1 VDRRAGPDDRRD
13 QVDRNLFVS
22 DTNRN
27 GGGLGIAIAFA
38 LSGAASVAFIVA
50 YFYGANTQLEGL
62 FLAVSLGALGL
73 GFVAWAKALM
83 PGAHYVEE
91 REPLPSSVEQRRA
104 AADDFAES
112 RGEIG
117 RRRMLGRLLA
127 GAAGLFGVA
136 ALFPI
141 ASLGPSPGR
150 TLFRTAWTAGARV
163 VTSSGLPIRLEDL
176 GEGQLITVFPDG
188 YTDSSDSQAVLIR
201 VQPAELDLQAGRED
215 WAPDGAVA
223 YSKVCTHAGCPV
235 GLYEQEENR
244 LFCPCH
250 QSIFDALRGAEPTAG
265 PATRPL
271 PQLPLDVDE
280 DGFLIARGDFPE
292 PVGPGFWNGG

>member
-1 VDRRAGPDDRRD
+1 MSDRDRR
-13 QVDRNLFVS
+13 
-22 DTNRN
+22 
-27 GGGLGIAIAFA
+27 GGLGIAFAFA
-38 LSGAASVAFIVA
+38 LSGLASIAFIVV
-50 YFYGANTQLEGL
+50 YFYGGNTQLEGIL
-62 FLAVSLGALGL
+62 LAVSVGALGW

-83 PGAHYVEE
+83 PGGHYVEE
-91 REPLPSSVEQRRA
+91 REALPGPVEQRRA
-104 AADDFAES
+104 AEDFVES
-112 RGEIG
+112 GEQIG
-117 RRRMLGRLLA
+117 RRRLLGRLLA
-127 GAAGLFGVA
+127 GAAGLFGIA

-163 VTSSGLPIRLEDL
+163 VTKEGLPVRLDEL
-176 GEGQLITVFPDG
+176 GLGSLITVFPDG
-188 YTDSSDSQAVLIR
+188 YTDSADSQAVLIR
-201 VQPAELDLQAGRED
+201 VDPAELELSGERAD
-215 WAPDGAVA
+215 WAPEGAVA

-235 GLYEQEENR
+235 GLYEQEENL

-280 DGFLIARGDFPE
+280 DGYLVALGDFPE
-292 PVGPGFWNGG
+292 PVGAAFWNGG

>member
-1 VDRRAGPDDRRD
+1 MDRK
-13 QVDRNLFVS
+13 QVVSDRNRRS
-22 DTNRN
+22 
-27 GGGLGIAIAFA
+27 GLGIAIAFA

-50 YFYGANTQLEGL
+50 YFYGANTQVEGL

-83 PGAHYVEE
+83 PGGHYVEE
-91 REPLPSSVEQRRA
+91 REPHPSSFEERRA
-104 AADDFAES
+104 AEGDFAES
-112 RGEIG
+112 GEQIG
-117 RRRMLGRLLA
+117 RRRLLGRLLA
-127 GAAGLFGVA
+127 GAASLFGVA

-163 VTSSGLPIRLEDL
+163 VTSAGLPVKLEEL
-176 GEGQLITVFPDG
+176 GQGELITVFPDG
-188 YTDSSDSQAVLIR
+188 YTDSADSQAVLIR
-201 VQPAELDLQAGRED
+201 VEPAELDLQGGRED
-215 WAPDGAVA
+215 WAPEGAVA

-235 GLYEQEENR
+235 GLYEQEENL

-250 QSIFDALRGAEPTAG
+250 QSIFDALRGAEPTGG

-280 DGFLIARGDFPE
+280 DGFLVARGDFPE
-292 PVGPGFWNGG
+292 SVGPGFWNGG

>member
-83 PGAHYVEE
+83 PGGHYVEE

-163 VTSSGLPIRLEDL
+163 VTISGLPIRLEDL

>member
-1 VDRRAGPDDRRD
+1 MDRK
-13 QVDRNLFVS
+13 QVVS
-22 DTNRN
+22 DR
-27 GGGLGIAIAFA
+27 GRRGGLGIAFAFA
-38 LSGAASVAFIVA
+38 VSGLGSIAFIVA
-50 YFYGANTQLEGL
+50 YFYGANTQLEGI

-83 PGAHYVEE
+83 PGGHYVEE
-91 REPLPSSVEQRRA
+91 REPLPSSVEQRRVA
-104 AADDFAES
+104 EDFVES
-112 RGEIG
+112 GEQIG
-117 RRRMLGRLLA
+117 RRRLLGRLLA

-163 VTSSGLPIRLEDL
+163 VTKEGLPIRLDEL
-176 GEGQLITVFPDG
+176 GLGSLITVFPDG
-188 YTDSSDSQAVLIR
+188 YTDSADSQAVLIR
-201 VQPAELDLQAGRED
+201 VDPAELELPGERED
-215 WAPDGAVA
+215 WAPQGAVA

-235 GLYEQEENR
+235 GLYEQEENL

-265 PATRPL
+265 PATRAL

-280 DGFLIARGDFPE
+280 DGYLVARSDFPE

>member
-1 VDRRAGPDDRRD
+1 
-13 QVDRNLFVS
+13 VDRNFFVS
-22 DTNRN
+22 EANRN
-27 GGGLGIAIAFA
+27 GGGLGIVIAFT

-83 PGAHYVEE
+83 PGGHYVEE

-150 TLFRTAWTAGARV
+150 TLFRTAWNAGARV

-176 GEGQLITVFPDG
+176 GVGQLITVFPDG

-215 WAPDGAVA
+215 WAPDGAIA

>member
-1 VDRRAGPDDRRD
+1 MS
-13 QVDRNLFVS
+13 DRN
-22 DTNRN
+22 RR
-27 GGGLGIAIAFA
+27 GGLGIAFAFA
-38 LSGAASVAFIVA
+38 LSGAASIAFIVA
-50 YFYGANTQLEGL
+50 YFYGGNTQLEGTL
-62 FLAVSLGALGL
+62 LAVSLGALGW

-83 PGAHYVEE
+83 PGGHYVEE
-91 REPLPSSVEQRRA
+91 REPLPSSVEQRLA
-104 AADDFAES
+104 AEDFVES
-112 RGEIG
+112 GEQIG
-117 RRRMLGRLLA
+117 RRRLLGRLLA

-176 GEGQLITVFPDG
+176 GLGELITVFPDG
-188 YTDSSDSQAVLIR
+188 YTDSADSQAVLIR
-201 VQPAELDLQAGRED
+201 VEPGELELQSERQD
-215 WAPDGAVA
+215 WAPEGAVA

-235 GLYEQEENR
+235 GLYEQEQNL

-250 QSIFDALRGAEPTAG
+250 QSIFDALRSAEPIEG

-280 DGFLIARGDFPE
+280 DGFLVARGDFPD

>member
-1 VDRRAGPDDRRD
+1 MDRK
-13 QVDRNLFVS
+13 QVVSDRN
-22 DTNRN
+22 RR
-27 GGGLGIAIAFA
+27 GGLGIAFAFA
-38 LSGAASVAFIVA
+38 LSGLASIAFIVA
-50 YFYGANTQLEGL
+50 YFYGGNTQLEGI
-62 FLAVSLGALGL
+62 FLAVSLGALGW

-83 PGAHYVEE
+83 PGGHYVEE
-91 REPLPSSVEQRRA
+91 REPLPSSVEQRLVA
-104 AADDFAES
+104 EDFVES
-112 RGEIG
+112 GEQIG
-117 RRRMLGRLLA
+117 RRRLLGRLLA

-163 VTSSGLPIRLEDL
+163 VTSTGLPIRLQDL
-176 GEGQLITVFPDG
+176 GLGELITVFPDG
-188 YTDSSDSQAVLIR
+188 YTDSADSQAVLIR
-201 VQPAELDLQAGRED
+201 VEPGELELQSGRQD
-215 WAPDGAVA
+215 WAPEGAVA

-235 GLYEQEENR
+235 GLYEQEQNL

-250 QSIFDALRGAEPTAG
+250 QSIFDALRSAEPIEG

-271 PQLPLDVDE
+271 PQLPLDVDD
-280 DGFLIARGDFPE
+280 DGFLVARGDFPE

>member
-1 VDRRAGPDDRRD
+1 MS
-13 QVDRNLFVS
+13 DRN
-22 DTNRN
+22 RR
-27 GGGLGIAIAFA
+27 GGLGIAFAFA
-38 LSGAASVAFIVA
+38 LSGAASIAFIVA
-50 YFYGANTQLEGL
+50 YFYGGNTQLEGIL
-62 FLAVSLGALGL
+62 LAVSLGALGW

-83 PGAHYVEE
+83 PGGHYVEE
-91 REPLPSSVEQRRA
+91 REPLPSSVEQRLA
-104 AADDFAES
+104 AEDFVES
-112 RGEIG
+112 GEQIG
-117 RRRMLGRLLA
+117 RRRLLGRLLA

-176 GEGQLITVFPDG
+176 GLGELITVFPDG
-188 YTDSSDSQAVLIR
+188 YTDSADSQAVLIR
-201 VQPAELDLQAGRED
+201 VEPGELELQSERQD
-215 WAPDGAVA
+215 WAPEGAVA

-235 GLYEQEENR
+235 GLYEQEENL
-244 LFCPCH
+244 LFRPCH
-250 QSIFDALRGAEPTAG
+250 QSIFDALRSAEPIEG

-280 DGFLIARGDFPE
+280 DGFLVARGDFPD

>member
-1 VDRRAGPDDRRD
+1 M
-13 QVDRNLFVS
+13 DRNLVVS
-22 DTNRN
+22 DGSRRT
-27 GGGLGIAIAFA
+27 GGLGIAIAFA
-38 LSGAASVAFIVA
+38 LSGIASVAFIVA
-50 YFYGANTQLEGL
+50 YFYGGNTQLEGI

-83 PGAHYVEE
+83 PGGDYVEE

-104 AADDFAES
+104 VAEDFADS
-112 RGEIG
+112 REEIG

-150 TLFRTAWTAGARV
+150 TLFRTAWRAGARV
-163 VTSSGLPIRLEDL
+163 MTRDGLPIRLEDL
-176 GEGQLITVFPDG
+176 GVGALITVFPDG
-188 YTDSSDSQAVLIR
+188 HTDSSDSQAVLIR
-201 VQPAELDLQAGRED
+201 VQPEELQLQAGRED
-215 WAPDGAVA
+215 WAPGGAVA

-235 GLYEQEENR
+235 GLYEKEANR

>member
-1 VDRRAGPDDRRD
+1 MS
-13 QVDRNLFVS
+13 DRNP
-22 DTNRN
+22 R
-27 GGGLGIAIAFA
+27 GGLGIAFAFA
-38 LSGAASVAFIVA
+38 LSGLASIAFIVA
-50 YFYGANTQLEGL
+50 YFYGGNTQLEGV
-62 FLAVSLGALGL
+62 FLAVSLGALGW

-83 PGAHYVEE
+83 PGSHYVEE
-91 REPLPSSVEQRRA
+91 REQLPSSVEQRRA
-104 AADDFAES
+104 AEDFVES
-112 RGEIG
+112 GEQIG
-117 RRRMLGRLLA
+117 RRRLLGRLLA

-176 GEGQLITVFPDG
+176 GLGELITVFPDG
-188 YTDSSDSQAVLIR
+188 YTDSADSQAVLIR
-201 VQPAELDLQAGRED
+201 VEPGELQLQSGRRE
-215 WAPDGAVA
+215 WAPEGAVA

-235 GLYEQEENR
+235 GLYEQEQNL

-250 QSIFDALRGAEPTAG
+250 QSIFDALSGAEPVEG

>member
-1 VDRRAGPDDRRD
+1 M
-13 QVDRNLFVS
+13 S
-22 DTNRN
+22 DGNRN
-27 GGGLGIAIAFA
+27 KGGLGIAIAFA
-38 LSGAASVAFIVA
+38 LSGTGSGAFIVA
-50 YFYGANTQLEGL
+50 YFYGANTQLEGI
-62 FLAVSLGALGL
+62 FLAVSVGALGL
-73 GFVAWAKALM
+73 GFVAWAKELM
-83 PGAHYVEE
+83 PGGHYVEE

-104 AADDFAES
+104 AAEDFAES
-112 RGEIG
+112 SEEIG

-163 VTSSGLPIRLEDL
+163 VTRSGLPIRLDDL
-176 GEGQLITVFPDG
+176 REGALITVFPDG

-201 VQPAELDLQAGRED
+201 VQPAELELQAGRED

-292 PVGPGFWNGG
+292 PVGPGFWNAG

>member
-1 VDRRAGPDDRRD
+1 MDWD
-13 QVDRNLFVS
+13 LFLS
-22 DTNRN
+22 DGNRN
-27 GGGLGIAIAFA
+27 KGGLGIAIAFA
-38 LSGAASVAFIVA
+38 ISGTGSAAFIVA
-50 YFYGANTQLEGL
+50 YFYGANTQLEGI
-62 FLAVSLGALGL
+62 FLAVSVGALGL
-73 GFVAWAKALM
+73 GFVAWAKELM
-83 PGAHYVEE
+83 PGGHYVEQ

-104 AADDFAES
+104 AAEDFAES
-112 RGEIG
+112 SEEIG
-117 RRRMLGRLLA
+117 RRRMLGSLLA

-163 VTSSGLPIRLEDL
+163 VTRSGLPIRLDDL
-176 GEGQLITVFPDG
+176 REGALITVFPDG

-201 VQPAELDLQAGRED
+201 VQPAELELQAGRED

-292 PVGPGFWNGG
+292 PVGPGFWNAG

>member
-1 VDRRAGPDDRRD
+1 MDWD
-13 QVDRNLFVS
+13 LFVS
-22 DTNRN
+22 DGNRTK
-27 GGGLGIAIAFA
+27 GGLGIAIAFA
-38 LSGAASVAFIVA
+38 LSGTASVAFIVA
-50 YFYGANTQLEGL
+50 YFYGANTQLEGI
-62 FLAVSLGALGL
+62 FLAVSVGALGL
-73 GFVAWAKALM
+73 GFVAWAKELM
-83 PGAHYVEE
+83 PGGHYVEE

-104 AADDFAES
+104 AAEDFAES
-112 RGEIG
+112 SEEIG

-163 VTSSGLPIRLEDL
+163 VSRAGLPIRLADL
-176 GEGQLITVFPDG
+176 REGALITVFPDG

-201 VQPAELDLQAGRED
+201 VQPAELELQAGRED

-292 PVGPGFWNGG
+292 PVGPGFWDAG

>member
-1 VDRRAGPDDRRD
+1 MDRK
-13 QVDRNLFVS
+13 QVVS
-22 DTNRN
+22 DR
-27 GGGLGIAIAFA
+27 GRRGGLGIAFAFA
-38 LSGAASVAFIVA
+38 LSGLGSIAFIVA
-50 YFYGANTQLEGL
+50 YFYGANTQLEGI
-62 FLAVSLGALGL
+62 FLAVALGALGL

-83 PGAHYVEE
+83 PGGHYVEE
-91 REPLPSSVEQRRA
+91 REPLPSSVEQRRVA
-104 AADDFAES
+104 EDFVES
-112 RGEIG
+112 GEQIG
-117 RRRMLGRLLA
+117 RRRLLGRLLA

-163 VTSSGLPIRLEDL
+163 VTKEGLPIRLDEL
-176 GEGQLITVFPDG
+176 GLGSLITVFPDG
-188 YTDSSDSQAVLIR
+188 YTDSADSQAVLIR
-201 VQPAELDLQAGRED
+201 VDPAELELPGERED
-215 WAPDGAVA
+215 WAPEGAVA

-235 GLYEQEENR
+235 GLYEQEENL

-280 DGFLIARGDFPE
+280 DGYLVARGDFPE
-292 PVGPGFWNGG
+292 PVGAGFWNGG

>member
-1 VDRRAGPDDRRD
+1 MDRKFILSE
-13 QVDRNLFVS
+13 RNP
-22 DTNRN
+22 T
-27 GGGLGIAIAFA
+27 GGGLAIAIAFA
-38 LSGAASVAFIVA
+38 LSGIGSVAFIVA
-50 YFYGANTQLEGL
+50 YFYGANTQLEGI
-62 FLAVSLGALGL
+62 FLVVSLGALGL
-73 GFVAWAKALM
+73 GFVGWAKALM
-83 PGAHYVEE
+83 PGGHYVEE

-104 AADDFAES
+104 AAEDFAES
-112 RGEIG
+112 GEQIG

-127 GAAGLFGVA
+127 GAAGLFGIA

-163 VTSSGLPIRLEDL
+163 VTSAGLPIRLEDL
-176 GEGQLITVFPDG
+176 GQGELITVFPDG
-188 YTDSSDSQAVLIR
+188 YTDSADSQAVLIR
-201 VQPAELDLQAGRED
+201 VQPSELDLEAGRED
-215 WAPDGAVA
+215 WAPNGAVA

-235 GLYEQEENR
+235 GLYEQEENL

-250 QSIFDALRGAEPTAG
+250 QSIFAALRGAEPTAG

-280 DGFLIARGDFPE
+280 DGFLVARGDFPE

>member
-1 VDRRAGPDDRRD
+1 MDRK
-13 QVDRNLFVS
+13 QVVS
-22 DTNRN
+22 DTNRT
-27 GGGLGIAIAFA
+27 GGGLAIAIAFT

-50 YFYGANTQLEGL
+50 YFYGANTQLEGF
-62 FLAVSLGALGL
+62 FLAVSFGALGW
-73 GFVAWAKALM
+73 GFVGWAKALM
-83 PGAHYVEE
+83 PGGHYVEE
-91 REPLPSSVEQRRA
+91 REPHPSSVEQRRA
-104 AADDFAES
+104 AAEDFVES
-112 RGEIG
+112 RQQIG

-150 TLFRTAWTAGARV
+150 TLFRTAWTVGARV
-163 VTSSGLPIRLEDL
+163 VTSAGLPIRLEDL
-176 GEGQLITVFPDG
+176 GQGELITVFPEG
-188 YTDSSDSQAVLIR
+188 YTDSADSQTVLIR
-201 VQPAELDLQAGRED
+201 VEPGELELQGGRQD

-235 GLYEQEENR
+235 GLYEQEQNL

-271 PQLPLDVDE
+271 PQLPLNVDE
-280 DGFLIARGDFPE
+280 DGFLVARGDFPE